1 VKAVDLAAFMHE
13 RATYLTVSGG
23 VGVDLGVPRVH
34 FESLDTSSAVSWC
47 RDWRAEVRMSAL
59 DGHREAP
66 EVVVGSVEF
75 LLLRLSEEHPVADVL
90 ALFGPRAV
98 AFAELFDGPWLEP
111 GLDESDEFTDGMPIT
126 SVLLI
131 LEAAIDDLLPQT
143 YLRAWA
149 VAEVAYT
156 MLPGTAGVLAMQ
168 ALSGGA
174 PTPALMSADR
184 IDEDWPRIGCASI
197 PGHPRFFGRATL
209 YTYLD
214 DARAALDGVAERVV
228 TVPAR

>member
-47 RDWRAEVRMSAL
+47 RDWRAE
-59 DGHREAP
+59 
-66 EVVVGSVEF
+66 
-75 LLLRLSEEHPVADVL
+75 
-90 ALFGPRAV
+90 
-98 AFAELFDGPWLEP
+98 
-111 GLDESDEFTDGMPIT
+111 DESDEFTDGMPIT

-197 PGHPRFFGRATL
+197 PSHPRFFGRATL